1 LGKQSC
7 IKRCL
12 FNLYTINKSG
22 VFTMPLFSQVLKE
35 KRLEVQNHAYAQ
47 QQGSSSA
54 EADGNTFTRWGSVS
68 LITYAPLYCI
78 YCVNRVEMLK
88 TYTPLLLYDQI

>member
-1 LGKQSC
+1 ML
-7 IKRCL
+7 
-12 FNLYTINKSG
+12 
-22 VFTMPLFSQVLKE
+22 P
-35 KRLEVQNHAYAQ
+35 
-47 QQGSSSA
+47 
-54 EADGNTFTRWGSVS
+54 